1 MNSPYRLLAAMPEVH
16 VHWTDSAEVLQ
27 GRRARWFPDQQVI
40 AIDKRLRRLKA
51 RCSLAHELAHIV
63 LGDMCGS
70 EGGLYDYR
78 RELRADEFAARLLMP
93 DLDELARTIV
103 VTVTDGHAARELN
116 VTLALYRIRLDTLHP
131 DERAVIDDHVVGAIG
146 EWGA

>member
-1 MNSPYRLLAAMPEVH
+1 MSSPYQLLEAMPDVH
-16 VHWTDSAEVLQ
+16 LHWTDNPEVLQ

-40 AIDKRLRRLKA
+40 AVDKRLRRLKA
-51 RCSLAHELAHIV
+51 RCSLAHELAHV
-63 LGDMCGS
+63 VFGDVCGT

-78 RELRADEFAARLLMP
+78 RELRADEFAARLLLP

-103 VTVTDGHAARELN
+103 VTCTDGHAARELN
-116 VTLALYRIRLDTLHP
+116 VTLDLYRTRLDTLRPH
-131 DERAVIDDHVVGAIG
+131 EREVIDAYVVGAVG

>member
-1 MNSPYRLLAAMPEVH
+1 MSSPYRLLAAMPDVRL
-16 VHWTDSAEVLQ
+16 HWTDHPDVLQ
-27 GRRARWFPDQQVI
+27 GRRARWFPDKRVI

-63 LGDMCGS
+63 LGDTCGS
-70 EGGLYDYR
+70 EGGLYDFR
-78 RELRADEFAARLLMP
+78 RELRADEFAARLLLP

-103 VTVTDGHAARELN
+103 VTCTDGHAARELN
-116 VTLALYRIRLDTLHP
+116 VTLDLYRTRLDTLRD
-131 DERAVIDDHVVGAIG
+131 DERVVIDRHVVGAVG